1 VLQYV
6 MSLSG
11 KRVCVD
17 PGHPSE
23 VGAGTRGK
31 KITELHAAWTVAKK
45 LEVLLQDA
53 GAEVKLTK
61 SRESEL
67 VRNRK
72 RAEIANAFQAHLMVR
87 LHCDSEAST
96 GFAVY
101 YPTRTGRAQGGD
113 VGPSREVLARC
124 QAIAPIFHKG
134 FASAMQG
141 CPLKNRGL
149 KSDLETSVGGKQGAL
164 TGSIYTKVPVVL
176 IEMCV
181 LTNPRDDAYM
191 ASEAGQQR
199 VAASILAG
207 IVAALGMN

>member
-1 VLQYV
+1 

-23 VGAGTRGK
+23 VGEGTHGK
-31 KITELHAAWTVAKK
+31 KITELHAAWAVAKK
-45 LEVLLQDA
+45 LETLLQEA

-61 SRESEL
+61 SREKEL

-72 RAEIANAFQAHLMVR
+72 RAEIANGFGADLMVR
-87 LHCDSEAST
+87 LHCDSQAST

-101 YPTRTGRAQGGD
+101 IPTRTGRASDGG
-113 VGPSREVLARC
+113 VGPSREVLRAC
-124 QAIAPIFHKG
+124 AALGKTFFKG
-134 FASAMQG
+134 FSLAMQG

-181 LTNPRDDAYM
+181 LTNPNDDTYM

-199 VAASILAG
+199 VAESIRAG
-207 IVAALGMN
+207 IAAALAVR

>member
-1 VLQYV
+1 

-23 VGAGTRGK
+23 VGEGTHGK
-31 KITELHAAWTVAKK
+31 KITEMHAAWAVAKK
-45 LEVLLQDA
+45 LEALLKEA

-61 SRESEL
+61 NREREM

-72 RAEIANAFQAHLMVR
+72 RAEIANAFGADLMVR

-101 YPTRTGRAQGGD
+101 IPTRPGRAADGG
-113 VGPSREVLARC
+113 VGPSREVIRTCAALGKT
-124 QAIAPIFHKG
+124 FHKG
-134 FASAMQG
+134 FSTAMQG
-141 CPLKNRGL
+141 SPLRNRGL

-164 TGSIYTKVPVVL
+164 TGSIYSKVPVVL

-181 LTNPRDDAYM
+181 LTNPIDDSYM
-191 ASEAGQQR
+191 ASEAGQRR
-199 VAASILAG
+199 VAESICAG
-207 IVAALGMN
+207 VVAALAAA